1 MSRRESNVQTA
12 FKGRRSLARACAF
25 AVAIRPAGIEPA
37 TCGLE
42 VQADSSAA
50 LRASF
55 EDRPCA
61 SADPAISTKDGRVGN
76 DLRDSSR
83 DTEAAPVLG
92 SDQRRRDT
100 EQLNARQICSSVI
113 DHVLQS
119 GVTLSCDEFERTFIE
134 FPGEHSPRRRVLR
147 SRRVRAWLSSEAKK
161 IGIVIW
167 DRELNAIM
175 NVLEGLALESQCLQ
189 VCDSHLWDEVERNPV
204 VEALTIWMDGKS
216 TWEGRMSDLLTRLK
230 DVVIEHRGKAVT
242 DRLTATEFRRLLEH
256 VDEIVGKEAAPSWR
270 HFIDGLWLSG
280 LRIGESLELF
290 WDDDSK
296 LRVVYVD
303 GDTLLRIPA
312 DLEKGHKDRL
322 LALAPDFVAF
332 LERTPPEE
340 RVGRVFKLK
349 ALKVHGERL
358 TTDRVTRIVSA
369 IGKAAGIVV
378 DNAKMKYAS
387 AHDLRRSF
395 GERWALLL
403 TPVVLKE
410 LMRHESI
417 QTTMRYYVGEDAKRT
432 SRVVR
437 DAHKNSQVRDTSRDT
452 SQEKAEAAHP
462 PETKPDVK

>member
-1 MSRRESNVQTA
+1 
-12 FKGRRSLARACAF
+12 
-25 AVAIRPAGIEPA
+25 
-37 TCGLE
+37 
-42 VQADSSAA
+42 
-50 LRASF
+50 
-55 EDRPCA
+55 
-61 SADPAISTKDGRVGN
+61 
-76 DLRDSSR
+76 
-83 DTEAAPVLG
+83 
-92 SDQRRRDT
+92 
-100 EQLNARQICSSVI
+100 
-113 DHVLQS
+113 
-119 GVTLSCDEFERTFIE
+119 
-134 FPGEHSPRRRVLR
+134 
-147 SRRVRAWLSSEAKK
+147 
-161 IGIVIW
+161 
-167 DRELNAIM
+167 M